1 MAGLVGYFWVP
12 WSPQWQPCTVRFP
25 SPMRG
30 VVHGKGGQFKR
41 KEVGE
46 DRESVP
52 GDVPG
57 PPPPPEGLQ
66 LPSLEGLA
74 GVTIEVVTSRV
85 KENRHRGARSAGRGN
100 VNKYRTRVAFRV
112 HDSTSGAVQSVTY
125 DSRPDLEAAIT
136 RLRVARGVALGGGAA
151 AAGIAG
157 AGAPAGGSPGGA
169 GSGTGVPPPRKK
181 FASPFIMVSTAALEA
196 TMTSHCSCGAQ
207 GERGSGAHG
216 EGTDPC
222 SGVCATAHT
231 RLPLSPPPL
240 HTSQQALTPTARAR
254 FQKK

>member
-1 MAGLVGYFWVP
+1 MSGG
-12 WSPQWQPCTVRFP
+12 
-25 SPMRG
+25 
-30 VVHGKGGQFKR
+30 VHGKGGRFKR

-112 HDSTSGAVQSVTY
+112 HDSTSGAAQSVTY
-125 DSRPDLEAAIT
+125 DSRRRASAAEDWVPPVKKTRGPKAGSVAGQCACTSMCAT
-136 RLRVARGVALGGGAA
+136 RLCPCKAGGVVCTDKCLRHALQSCRCVNR
-151 AAGIAG
+151 G
-157 AGAPAGGSPGGA
+157 AGAPQHPAPVVPGARLGD
-169 GSGTGVPPPRKK
+169 GVTLDPEQE
-181 FASPFIMVSTAALEA
+181 VA
-196 TMTSHCSCGAQ
+196 T
-207 GERGSGAHG
+207 
-216 EGTDPC
+216 
-222 SGVCATAHT
+222 V
-231 RLPLSPPPL
+231 
-240 HTSQQALTPTARAR
+240 
-254 FQKK
+254 